1 MTIRKLSRAWSDL
14 VDDMREAAFNDQA
27 DVSLLS
33 SEELEGAPKMVDLDE
48 ALDIA
53 NKHLVQAAMGPI
65 WRLRTRAPFS
75 RPCYD
80 KPHRCPGW
88 AGGGWLRALVSR
100 CESGSLGRI
109 DYRRRYWLGARCPEC
124 GLYVIPIWTRG
135 VDPTWIWWRIRHPRW
150 PNWAWRVEPRH
161 LRFRWKA
168 WRSR

>member
-14 VDDMREAAFNDQA
+14 VDEMREASGPVA
-27 DVSLLS
+27 DETHTLDGTM
-33 SEELEGAPKMVDLDE
+33 EMIDLDT

-53 NKHLVQAAMGPI
+53 NKHLVQVAMGPV
-65 WRLRTRAPFS
+65 WRLRTRVPIS

-109 DYRRRYWLGARCPEC
+109 DYRRRFWRGARCPEC
-124 GLYVIPIWTRG
+124 NLYVLPIATQK
-135 VDPTWIWWRIRHPRW
+135 VDPTFIWWRIRHPRW
-150 PNWAWRVEPRH
+150 PYWASVRYWRYRVR
-161 LRFRWKA
+161 RAFRKE
-168 WRSR
+168 S